1 MLGLRRRIAL
11 TLVPNCVAIEN
22 SVSPGLTVH
31 LTCWPSLPVVS
42 VVVSLVVAVV
52 DGVVDAVVVE
62 AVVVAVVFAVVAPGG
77 GGGGSGG
84 GSGGGGSGGGWVLG
98 TGRVSTV
105 PTGVVDGGTV
115 PSDGCPIT
123 PALDSIRTTTVTAP
137 SNAAGA
143 RYTHA
148 ERRPPGC
155 FCRFRFLRRGARL
168 LMRSPP
174 LPTRP
179 RASGRPRLLQRPAS
193 CRRRARRRGP
203 SPRR

>member
-1 MLGLRRRIAL
+1 MLGLRRRSAL

-62 AVVVAVVFAVVAPGG
+62 AVVVAVVFAVVAPG
-77 GGGGSGG
+77 SGG
-84 GSGGGGSGGGWVLG
+84 GSGGGGSGGGGVLG

-123 PALDSIRTTTVTAP
+123 PALDRIRT
-137 SNAAGA
+137 
-143 RYTHA
+143 
-148 ERRPPGC
+148 
-155 FCRFRFLRRGARL
+155 
-168 LMRSPP
+168 
-174 LPTRP
+174 
-179 RASGRPRLLQRPAS
+179 
-193 CRRRARRRGP
+193 
-203 SPRR
+203 